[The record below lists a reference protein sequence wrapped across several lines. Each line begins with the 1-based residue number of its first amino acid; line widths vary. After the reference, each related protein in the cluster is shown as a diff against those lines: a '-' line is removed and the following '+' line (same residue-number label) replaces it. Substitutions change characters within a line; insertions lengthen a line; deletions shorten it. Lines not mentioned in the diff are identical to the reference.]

1 MNYLESLPLFDS
13 VILGIGGLIAG
24 CLAGLLGIGGGILMV
39 PLMVA
44 LGIAHTQGV
53 ATSSFAM
60 LVISLSGSWQNWRMG
75 NLNFQKILILGFP
88 SLVTAQLGV
97 YLLQYIPSSILMT
110 CFAGLLIANIYLIQ
124 LRRNLSKNEDIQVTV
139 KITWLLNLGRFL
151 TGSTAGLLAGLFGIG
166 GGIIMVPLQIMLLGE
181 SMNVAAST
189 SLGVVVLSSSSALLG
204 HAIKGNVIYSLGI
217 MLGITGAI
225 GVQLGT
231 RLLPK
236 IITLI
241 ASLNSQTNQADN
253 STKPTPEP
261 LE

>member
-1 MNYLESLPLFDS
+1 M
-13 VILGIGGLIAG
+13 
-24 CLAGLLGIGGGILMV
+24 
-39 PLMVA
+39 
-44 LGIAHTQGV
+44 
-53 ATSSFAM
+53 
-60 LVISLSGSWQNWRMG
+60 
-75 NLNFQKILILGFP
+75 
-88 SLVTAQLGV
+88 
-97 YLLQYIPSSILMT
+97 
-110 CFAGLLIANIYLIQ
+110 
-124 LRRNLSKNEDIQVTV
+124 
-139 KITWLLNLGRFL
+139 
-151 TGSTAGLLAGLFGIG
+151 AGLFGIG